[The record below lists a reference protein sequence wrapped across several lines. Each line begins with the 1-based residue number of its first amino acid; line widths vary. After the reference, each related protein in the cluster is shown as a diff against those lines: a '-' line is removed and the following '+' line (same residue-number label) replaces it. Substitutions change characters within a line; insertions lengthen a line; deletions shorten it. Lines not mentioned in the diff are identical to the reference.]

1 MRKRS
6 IEYFDNII
14 MPLIRSKHSDILPE
28 MSMRISGSVGQGNDD
43 GYSDLDSEIY
53 LPDDIWKRNGLL
65 QIELDQRVAETNL
78 WKQDG
83 ALNGSIIAVH
93 PLSWLLDHQ
102 AEKILEN
109 GENVPWDKLK
119 LETLFSIHEDF
130 VYHDP
135 QDRFGR
141 LRKFTAPEKMPE
153 KLWKKAIYKKL
164 HDFLSGGIREI
175 EISVLRKQYEAA
187 YIQFGSA
194 LQALYELGFLICY
207 QYYPYP
213 KHLQWAF
220 GRLPTSVSKL
230 NENFRTLS
238 VSADWQKR
246 LETMESIYNGYKDY
260 MVAGNIA
267 PELDFSFID
276 PHDMYI
282 HNYMTQAVFFKAWDN
297 PLWFDEVNALREK
310 AVRLGYE
317 PEEFWAVNWWRI
329 EQTVP

>member
-14 MPLIRSKHSDILPE
+14 MPLIRGRHSDILQE

-43 GYSDLDSEIY
+43 EYSDLDSEIY
-53 LPDDIWKRNGLL
+53 LPDDIWKWNGLL
-65 QIELDQRVAETNL
+65 QIELDQCVAGTNL

-83 ALNGSIIAVH
+83 ALNGSMIAVH
-93 PLSWLLDHQ
+93 PLSWLLDYQ
-102 AEKILEN
+102 AEKILAN

-119 LETLFSIHEDF
+119 FETLFSIHEDF

-141 LRKFTAPEKMPE
+141 LRKLTAPEKMPE
-153 KLWKKAIYKKL
+153 NLWKKAIYKKL

-175 EISVLRKQYEAA
+175 EISVWRKQYEAA

-194 LQALYELGFLICY
+194 LKALYELGFLICH

-213 KHLQWAF
+213 KHLRWAF
-220 GRLPTSVSKL
+220 GKLPAPVSRLT
-230 NENFRTLS
+230 EIFRTLS
-238 VSADWQKR
+238 VTEDWKKK
-246 LETMESIYNGYKDY
+246 LESMESIYNGYKDY
-260 MVAGNIA
+260 MVARNIA

-282 HNYMTQAVFFKAWDN
+282 HNYMTQAVSFKAWNN
-297 PLWFDEVNALREK
+297 PFWFDEVRSLREK
-310 AVRLGYE
+310 AVRLGYG
-317 PEEFWAVNWWRI
+317 PEEFWAVNWWQM
-329 EQTVP
+329 E

>member
-1 MRKRS
+1 MKKRS

-43 GYSDLDSEIY
+43 EYSDLDSEIY
-53 LPDDIWKRNGLL
+53 LPDDIWMQNGLL
-65 QIELDQRVAETNL
+65 QIELDQCVAKTNL

-93 PLSWLLDHQ
+93 PLSWLLDYQ

-109 GENVPWDKLK
+109 GENVPWDTLK
-119 LETLFSIHEDF
+119 FETLFSIHEDF

-153 KLWKKAIYKKL
+153 KLWKKALYKKL
-164 HDFLSGGIREI
+164 HDFLDQGICVI
-175 EISVLRKQYEAA
+175 EISVWRKQFEAA

-194 LQALYELGFLICY
+194 LQALYELGFLICH

-213 KHLQWAF
+213 KHLRRAF
-220 GRLPTSVSKL
+220 KKLPTSVSKL

-246 LETMESIYNGYKDY
+246 LETMESIFNGYKDY
-260 MVAGNIA
+260 MVTGNIA

-282 HNYMTQAVFFKAWDN
+282 HNYMTVANGFKAWDN

-329 EQTVP
+329 E

>member
-14 MPLIRSKHSDILPE
+14 MPLIRGRHSDILLE

-43 GYSDLDSEIY
+43 EYSDLDSEIY
-53 LPDDIWKRNGLL
+53 LPDDIWKWNGLL
-65 QIELDQRVAETNL
+65 QIELDQCVAGTNL

-83 ALNGSIIAVH
+83 ALNGSMIAVH
-93 PLSWLLDHQ
+93 PLSWLLDYQ
-102 AEKILEN
+102 AEKVLVN

-119 LETLFSIHEDF
+119 FETLFSIHEDF

-141 LRKFTAPEKMPE
+141 LRKLTASEKMPE
-153 KLWKKAIYKKL
+153 NLWKKAIYKKL

-175 EISVLRKQYEAA
+175 EISVWRKQYEAA

-194 LQALYELGFLICY
+194 LKALYELGFLICH

-213 KHLQWAF
+213 KHLRWAF
-220 GRLPTSVSKL
+220 GKLPAPISRLT
-230 NENFRTLS
+230 EIFHTLS
-238 VSADWQKR
+238 VTEDWQKK
-246 LETMESIYNGYKDY
+246 LESMESIYNGYKDY
-260 MVAGNIA
+260 MVARNIA

-282 HNYMTQAVFFKAWDN
+282 HNYMTQAVFFKAWN
-297 PLWFDEVNALREK
+297 NQFWFDEVRSLRGK
-310 AVRLGYE
+310 AVRLGYG
-317 PEEFWAVNWWRI
+317 PEEFWAVNWWQM
-329 EQTVP
+329 E